1 MYKYSKCLLNIKAD
15 QSQMKTHA
23 LKIED
28 LRDWL
33 KYTGGSNQILSDQ
46 HLVFKINF
54 DVRTLSE
61 SDYLKNKKI
70 INFCCHL

>member
-1 MYKYSKCLLNIKAD
+1 MMN
-15 QSQMKTHA
+15 HA

-33 KYTGGSNQILSDQ
+33 KYTGVSNQILSDQ
-46 HLVFKINF
+46 HLMFETNF
-54 DVRTLSE
+54 DVRTLPK

-70 INFCCHL
+70 IHFCCHL